1 VADHTYRIHAHNV
14 SYPRSIETN
23 EFCSSVKNPITGE
36 MIEVEPTILLN
47 DPGTVHSLKGFR
59 NLKGD
64 GSYVVPYKQFRRDD
78 NKMVLDSIRTA
89 PPEWPTTHME
99 SSAIWVPN
107 AMFEDKSV
115 TNLLYQT
122 TGIYIFEYPAWM
134 EMGDRGG
141 HMIGFFDGR
150 KIAGVHELPDEFH
163 DRVKRE
169 YPELLRPR
177 WEEFDR
183 PTPFEY

>member
-47 DPGTVHSLKGFR
+47 DPGTVHSLKSFR

-134 EMGDRGG
+134 EMGDRRSPECMNCRMNFMTVLSVSTQNCCVLAG
-141 HMIGFFDGR
+141 
-150 KIAGVHELPDEFH
+150 KNSIAPPPLNTKQYG
-163 DRVKRE
+163 
-169 YPELLRPR
+169 
-177 WEEFDR
+177 
-183 PTPFEY
+183 